1 MTDIPPDHPR
11 YFSLMIRHRIVD
23 GVEKGITSQEGLI
36 AQGRGEAF
44 DYLVGE
50 ETLPF
55 AHVAEYAASAMILL
69 AERGIISVNGNAAAL
84 VPAELVHLSELTGA
98 PLEVNLFYRTEER
111 VLKIIKHLQAH
122 GAGHVLGASPDAAIP
137 GLASNRTHV
146 CRNGIYSADV
156 VFVPLEDGDRCEAL
170 VGMGKQVIAV
180 DLNPMSRTAR
190 KATISIVDNV
200 VRAVPNMVEMVRELK
215 GRDES
220 HLRGIVMD
228 FDNKKGLA
236 DAMDSISG
244 HLNEIKSFQLSQ
256 PV

>member
-1 MTDIPPDHPR
+1 MIDIPPDHPR
-11 YFSLMIRHRIVD
+11 YFSLMTRHRIVS

-44 DYLVGE
+44 DYLIGE
-50 ETLPF
+50 ETLPS
-55 AHVAEYAASAMILL
+55 ARAAEYAASAMILL
-69 AERGIISVNGNAAAL
+69 AKRRIISVNGNAAAL
-84 VPAELVHLSELTGA
+84 VPIELVQLSDLTGA

-122 GAGHVLGASPDAAIP
+122 GAGQVLGAQPDAAIP
-137 GLASNRTHV
+137 SLSSQRSKV
-146 CRNGIYSADV
+146 CRSGIYTADV

-180 DLNPMSRTAR
+180 DLNPLSRTAQQ
-190 KATISIVDNV
+190 ATISIVDNV

-215 GRDES
+215 GRDEGY
-220 HLRGIVMD
+220 LQGVVTD

-236 DAMDSISG
+236 DAMDSISK
-244 HLNEIKSFQLSQ
+244 HLIKID
-256 PV
+256 

>member
-11 YFSLMIRHRIVD
+11 YLSLMTRHRIVS

-44 DYLVGE
+44 DYLIGE

-55 AHVAEYAASAMILL
+55 AYASEYAASAMILL
-69 AERGIISVNGNAAAL
+69 AKRGIISVNGNAAAL
-84 VPAELVHLSELTGA
+84 IPAELVQLSEITGA

-122 GAGHVLGASPDAAIP
+122 GAGQVLGAQPDASIP
-137 GLASNRTHV
+137 GLQSQRSKV
-146 CRNGIYSADV
+146 CRDGIYSADV

-170 VGMGKQVIAV
+170 MRMGKQVIAV
-180 DLNPMSRTAR
+180 DLNPLSRTA
-190 KATISIVDNV
+190 KQATISIVDNV
-200 VRAVPNMVEMVRELK
+200 VRAVPNMVKMVPKLK
-215 GRDES
+215 GKDKGYR
-220 HLRGIVMD
+220 HGVMMN

-244 HLNEIKSFQLSQ
+244 HLIKID
-256 PV
+256 